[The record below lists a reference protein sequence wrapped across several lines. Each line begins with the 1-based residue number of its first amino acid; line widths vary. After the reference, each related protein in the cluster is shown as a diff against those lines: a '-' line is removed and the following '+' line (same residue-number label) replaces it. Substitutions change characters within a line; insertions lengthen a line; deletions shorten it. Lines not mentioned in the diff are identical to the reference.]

1 MYQND
6 TLQFI
11 GHEEGRIRLVRVDSA
26 VCTPQPNRIVYDYF
40 LKDHL
45 GSVRMVLTEQKE
57 DICYP
62 AATVEDA
69 RLQKESAFFNIVN
82 GRRIDKATT
91 GATQTSFENK
101 LYRVHGGLANEKT
114 GLGIVLKVMAGDK
127 VKIMA
132 ESFYTLPG
140 GGAGSP
146 LTLAVTELL
155 AAFTGSSAI
164 TANKGV
170 LTPAQVSGIGT
181 NNADLGNFIS
191 NNNPGANNAKAFV
204 NYLLFDEQLKYIS
217 GAADPV
223 LVGGGYKLHNTYI
236 NSPLTIARNGYIYV
250 YVSNESNLPVYF
262 DNLAVTHTPGPILEE
277 THYYPFGLTM
287 AGISSKAVGKMYNKY
302 KFNGIEQNND
312 LSLSIYEAFYR
323 SLDPQIGRFWQIDTK
338 PTYWESPYASMK
350 NNPVLNSDPLGD
362 TIIIVYINEFVP
374 AMAKYSN
381 GKLTQSDGKPLSNDL
396 TGYGTK
402 VYNDLKRID
411 NSGDKELSKRM
422 GEMADSENNHYIS
435 MTPSNGKGNR
445 NKPESQEKD
454 DKNVSTGST
463 TLYDPDN
470 KVSPIGEKRDPAIAL
485 THELLG
491 HGYNTDK
498 GTSSQGMTNNGISI
512 NEVSGVNIENRARAK
527 LNAPKKTTYS
537 GTPIPSNLLDD
548 THKKKKK

>member
-164 TANKGV
+164 TANKGR
-170 LTPAQVSGIGT
+170 
-181 NNADLGNFIS
+181 AD
-191 NNNPGANNAKAFV
+191 PGAGKWHW
-204 NYLLFDEQLKYIS
+204 YQQC
-217 GAADPV
+217 
-223 LVGGGYKLHNTYI
+223 
-236 NSPLTIARNGYIYV
+236 
-250 YVSNESNLPVYF
+250 
-262 DNLAVTHTPGPILEE
+262 
-277 THYYPFGLTM
+277 GL
-287 AGISSKAVGKMYNKY
+287 G
-302 KFNGIEQNND
+302 
-312 LSLSIYEAFYR
+312 
-323 SLDPQIGRFWQIDTK
+323 
-338 PTYWESPYASMK
+338 
-350 NNPVLNSDPLGD
+350 
-362 TIIIVYINEFVP
+362 
-374 AMAKYSN
+374 
-381 GKLTQSDGKPLSNDL
+381 
-396 TGYGTK
+396 
-402 VYNDLKRID
+402 
-411 NSGDKELSKRM
+411 
-422 GEMADSENNHYIS
+422 
-435 MTPSNGKGNR
+435 
-445 NKPESQEKD
+445 
-454 DKNVSTGST
+454 
-463 TLYDPDN
+463 
-470 KVSPIGEKRDPAIAL
+470 
-485 THELLG
+485 
-491 HGYNTDK
+491 
-498 GTSSQGMTNNGISI
+498 
-512 NEVSGVNIENRARAK
+512 
-527 LNAPKKTTYS
+527 
-537 GTPIPSNLLDD
+537 
-548 THKKKKK
+548 